1 MISIQINAAEVIDI
15 EAIDERRAGVWFLN
29 WKIKP
34 KPLALRLPSGNE
46 SYRGAGV
53 YAIAFDEQLI
63 YVGSYLGSGGHGAD
77 FSGDVVKDRWWA
89 HVGAITARGSK
100 VHIAKRSLTSL
111 KQELGVSHVMVDG
124 FVQATNPQLLH
135 KDAGDLAPL
144 RRLRFAAQRSQDFFS
159 SRVNCMDILKRFHF
173 VYVRFDEFEKN
184 ENPSSLKDRIES
196 AEIRLIE
203 RLAPICNAKHVTAN
217 MEPVRTHTDEI
228 VLLIQKSL
236 SVL

>member
-1 MISIQINAAEVIDI
+1 MIIIQINAVDVIEI
-15 EAIDERRAGVWFLN
+15 EELGEGRAGVRFLN
-29 WKIKP
+29 WKVQAKP
-34 KPLALRLPSGNE
+34 FALRKVDGVD
-46 SYRGAGV
+46 SYKGAGI
-53 YAIAFDEQLI
+53 YAIGFDNHLI
-63 YVGSYLGSGGHGAD
+63 YIGSYLGSGGQVAD
-77 FSGDVVKDRWWA
+77 FSGDVVRDRWWA
-89 HVGAITARGSK
+89 HIGAITARGSK

-111 KQELGVSHVMVDG
+111 RQELGVSHVMVDG
-124 FVQATNPQLLH
+124 FAKATNPQLLH

-144 RRLRFAAQRSQDFFS
+144 KRLRFAAQRSQDFFS

-173 VYVRFDEFEKN
+173 VYVRIDEFEKN
-184 ENPSSLKDRIES
+184 ENPFSLKDRIES

-203 RLAPICNAKHVTAN
+203 RLAPICNSKHVTPN

>member
-1 MISIQINAAEVIDI
+1 MIIIQNNAVDVIEI
-15 EAIDERRAGVWFLN
+15 EELGEGRAGVRFLN
-29 WKIKP
+29 WKVQAKP
-34 KPLALRLPSGNE
+34 FALRKADGDD
-46 SYRGAGV
+46 SYKGAGI
-53 YAIAFDEQLI
+53 YAIGFDNHLI
-63 YVGSYLGSGGHGAD
+63 YIGSYLGRGGQVAD
-77 FSGDVVKDRWWA
+77 FSGDVVRDRWWA
-89 HVGAITARGSK
+89 HIGAITARGSK

-124 FVQATNPQLLH
+124 FAKATNPQLLH

-196 AEIRLIE
+196 TEIRLIE
-203 RLAPICNAKHVTAN
+203 RLAPICNAKHVTPN
-217 MEPVRTHTDEI
+217 MEPVRTHTDKI